1 MLSYS
6 TWGYGGTGIHNRLK
20 ICRLLRLGGSSPPI
34 PTIYISY
41 YLHKEVIIMK
51 SHSQTLYKALI
62 SSYKAQRDEARAI
75 LEVYFNNSVGV
86 AEHSGLLGEM
96 QNWAI
101 KLSEAEEVIEALERN
116 FKMPPP
122 VPGKAKIKG

>member
-1 MLSYS
+1 
-6 TWGYGGTGIHNRLK
+6 
-20 ICRLLRLGGSSPPI
+20 
-34 PTIYISY
+34 
-41 YLHKEVIIMK
+41 MK

-75 LEVYFNNSVGV
+75 LEVYLNNSVGV

-96 QNWAI
+96 QSWAI

-116 FKMPPP
+116 FKIPPP
-122 VPGKAKIKG
+122 VVPNKAKIKG

>member
-1 MLSYS
+1 
-6 TWGYGGTGIHNRLK
+6 
-20 ICRLLRLGGSSPPI
+20 
-34 PTIYISY
+34 
-41 YLHKEVIIMK
+41 MK

-116 FKMPPP
+116 FRNSNSKKPPALPKM
-122 VPGKAKIKG
+122 

>member
-1 MLSYS
+1 
-6 TWGYGGTGIHNRLK
+6 
-20 ICRLLRLGGSSPPI
+20 
-34 PTIYISY
+34 
-41 YLHKEVIIMK
+41 MK

-122 VPGKAKIKG
+122 VPTTKIKG

>member
-1 MLSYS
+1 
-6 TWGYGGTGIHNRLK
+6 
-20 ICRLLRLGGSSPPI
+20 
-34 PTIYISY
+34 
-41 YLHKEVIIMK
+41 MK

-75 LEVYFNNSVGV
+75 LEVYFNNAVGV

-96 QNWAI
+96 QGWAI

-122 VPGKAKIKG
+122 PPKGKIKS